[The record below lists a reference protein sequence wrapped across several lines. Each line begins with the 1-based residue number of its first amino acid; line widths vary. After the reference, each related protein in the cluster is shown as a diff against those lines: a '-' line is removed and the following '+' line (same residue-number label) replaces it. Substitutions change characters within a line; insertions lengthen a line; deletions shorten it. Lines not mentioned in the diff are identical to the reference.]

1 MKFLRSVLSDLKERQ
16 NLDVYITLAVA
27 FTVACLDI
35 FNVTDQSVVSEAI
48 LAIMALVSVSL
59 LVNRRETDEV
69 AKALSDLRD
78 MRQKMDDVVS
88 SLGTT
93 FTFLPVSEGRFT
105 EGSRRIR
112 ELTANA
118 EREVLVLDYNPL
130 EEHGCKVRYHQN
142 EKTSEVRRQYYES
155 LIGKVKN
162 SRSGEFRYRRLLQIP
177 RGRKISDVLADD
189 PIFREHCEALAR
201 LGQKAPEIASLRTC
215 APFQERTFFIID
227 RRHLLLEWV
236 LLDPED
242 RYYSGGG
249 YLHFDDP
256 GGKLVNDFLRFF
268 ERADATAALVKIGD
282 LAGEAGGGPDGR
294 NDPPAPVSF
303 GGR

>member
-1 MKFLRSVLSDLKERQ
+1 MNLFRSVLSDLKERQ

-27 FTVACLDI
+27 FTVVCLDI

-48 LAIMALVSVSL
+48 LATMALVSVSL
-59 LVNRRETDEV
+59 LINRRETDEV
-69 AKALSDLRD
+69 AKTLAGMRD
-78 MRQKMDDVVS
+78 MRHQMDALVS

-93 FTFLPVSEGRFT
+93 FTFLPVSDGRFT

-112 ELTANA
+112 ELTAKA

-130 EEHGCKVRYHQN
+130 EEHESKVRYHQN
-142 EKTSEVRRQYYES
+142 EKASEVRRQYYES
-155 LIGKVKN
+155 LIEKVRN
-162 SRSGEFRYRRLLQIP
+162 SKPGEFRYRRLLQIP

-215 APFQERTFFIID
+215 APFQEQTFFIID

-236 LLDPED
+236 MLDPED

-249 YLHFDDP
+249 YLHFEDP
-256 GGKLVNDFLRFF
+256 AGNLINNFLRFF

-282 LAGEAGGGPDGR
+282 LADGAGGTP
-294 NDPPAPVSF
+294 
-303 GGR
+303 

>member
-1 MKFLRSVLSDLKERQ
+1 MKLLRSALKDLKERQ

-27 FTVACLDI
+27 FTVVCLDI
-35 FNVTDQSVVSEAI
+35 FNVTDQSAVSEAI
-48 LAIMALVSVSL
+48 LATLALISVSL
-59 LVNRRETDEV
+59 LINRRETDEV
-69 AKALSDLRD
+69 AKTLAGMQD
-78 MRQKMDDVVS
+78 MRQRMDALVS
-88 SLGTT
+88 GLGTT

-130 EEHGCKVRYHQN
+130 EEHECKVRYHQN
-142 EKTSEVRRQYYES
+142 EKASEARRQYYES
-155 LIGKVKN
+155 LIEKARSG
-162 SRSGEFRYRRLLQIP
+162 RSGEFRYRRLLQIP
-177 RGRKISDVLADD
+177 RGRKVSDVLADD
-189 PIFREHCEALAR
+189 PIFREHCEALVR
-201 LGQKAPEIASLRTC
+201 LGQKQPEIVSLRAC
-215 APFQERTFFIID
+215 APLQERTFFIID

-249 YLHFDDP
+249 YLHFEDP
-256 GGKLVNDFLRFF
+256 AGNLVNSFLRFF

-282 LAGEAGGGPDGR
+282 LNGGAGR
-294 NDPPAPVSF
+294 NP
-303 GGR
+303 